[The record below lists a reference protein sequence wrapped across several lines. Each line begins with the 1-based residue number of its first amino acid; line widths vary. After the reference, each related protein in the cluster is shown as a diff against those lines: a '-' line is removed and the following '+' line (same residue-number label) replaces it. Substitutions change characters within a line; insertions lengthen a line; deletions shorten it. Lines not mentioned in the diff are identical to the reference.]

1 MKEWL
6 KWLEQ
11 CEYKFVRTDNG
22 EDGVREYD
30 FGHGIRVVK
39 KETGRGSRGG
49 MVEVN
54 GFTTWHG
61 SVKDLIKRIVEV
73 IEQAEEQIVEEV
85 LAEEVEVEEVMVLP
99 DQEEVIAEAE
109 LEDYLQ
115 IFNENHEA
123 CVEVV
128 VTEQEIH
135 LTYEQDWLT
144 DDNNEKAMRRM
155 IEHLISSDMAHNC
168 ITGRSRLYKWACLER
183 LK

>member
-22 EDGVREYD
+22 EDNIREYD

-39 KETGRGSRGG
+39 KESGRGSRGG

-61 SVKDLIKRIVEV
+61 SVKELIARIIEV

-85 LAEEVEVEEVMVLP
+85 LAEEVEVAQEQHEEVQTMTEEELDLLAVNISIKIVL
-99 DQEEVIAEAE
+99 DAMHKTLDSNQWE
-109 LEDYLQ
+109 LL
-115 IFNENHEA
+115 
-123 CVEVV
+123 
-128 VTEQEIH
+128 
-135 LTYEQDWLT
+135 
-144 DDNNEKAMRRM
+144 NNEY
-155 IEHLISSDMAHNC
+155 I
-168 ITGRSRLYKWACLER
+168 R
-183 LK
+183 LKAKQNSMMKGGD